1 MKLTIKQIIINAVIT
16 LVIAAVM
23 FYIMLPPVTLHSKL
37 FVTYLAIVLVIFAVL
52 CYGRTLLQG
61 KLPFEGGFKVGPAE
75 IALIGAAA
83 VVALTAGTM
92 AVNLFAYRMALR
104 AANSYAS
111 NLNASEMASSG
122 ILRYLFLFNP
132 AVSFYNVINGQA
144 GSGDMRKWFE
154 PLFGVFPDNAITAH
168 WTACS
173 LILQCILAMVLI
185 AAAVWAI
192 TPGKW
197 NRHGKNKGKDNR

>member
-1 MKLTIKQIIINAVIT
+1 MPCVVAILTGSIGI
-16 LVIAAVM
+16 
-23 FYIMLPPVTLHSKL
+23 FYSSVLRRSTVSTVCSYVT
-37 FVTYLAIVLVIFAVL
+37 
-52 CYGRTLLQG
+52 
-61 KLPFEGGFKVGPAE
+61 
-75 IALIGAAA
+75 

-197 NRHGKNKGKDNR
+197 NRHGKNKGKGNR

>member
-83 VVALTAGTM
+83 VVALTAVIGWLHKDLPCLKVPKH
-92 AVNLFAYRMALR
+92 AQR
-104 AANSYAS
+104 ADRR
-111 NLNASEMASSG
+111 LCRG
-122 ILRYLFLFNP
+122 GR
-132 AVSFYNVINGQA
+132 
-144 GSGDMRKWFE
+144 GDRF
-154 PLFGVFPDNAITAH
+154 
-168 WTACS
+168 
-173 LILQCILAMVLI
+173 
-185 AAAVWAI
+185 
-192 TPGKW
+192 
-197 NRHGKNKGKDNR
+197 

>member
-83 VVALTAGTM
+83 VVALTAVIGWIGSTKIFHASRYQSMLNVQTGDFAEEVEEIDFDQIPMLDLESAKKLGDRKMGELVDTM
-92 AVNLFAYRMALR
+92 HGEY
-104 AANSYAS
+104 
-111 NLNASEMASSG
+111 SESHK
-122 ILRYLFLFNP
+122 
-132 AVSFYNVINGQA
+132 QA
-144 GSGDMRKWFE
+144 GRRK
-154 PLFGVFPDNAITAH
+154 
-168 WTACS
+168 
-173 LILQCILAMVLI
+173 
-185 AAAVWAI
+185 
-192 TPGKW
+192 
-197 NRHGKNKGKDNR
+197 

>member
-1 MKLTIKQIIINAVIT
+1 MLFQLIKQIIINAVIT

-83 VVALTAGTM
+83 VVALTAVIGWIGSTKIFHASRYQSM
-92 AVNLFAYRMALR
+92 LNVETGDFAEEVEEIDFDQIPMLD
-104 AANSYAS
+104 
-111 NLNASEMASSG
+111 LMASSADED
-122 ILRYLFLFNP
+122 P
-132 AVSFYNVINGQA
+132 ASPCRIDSAAIGQFA
-144 GSGDMRKWFE
+144 ATPK
-154 PLFGVFPDNAITAH
+154 PH
-168 WTACS
+168 WT
-173 LILQCILAMVLI
+173 LRGEP
-185 AAAVWAI
+185 
-192 TPGKW
+192 T
-197 NRHGKNKGKDNR
+197 RF

>member
-16 LVIAAVM
+16 LAIAAVM

-92 AVNLFAYRMALR
+92 AVNLFAYRMDRL
-104 AANSYAS
+104 Y
-111 NLNASEMASSG
+111 
-122 ILRYLFLFNP
+122 
-132 AVSFYNVINGQA
+132 
-144 GSGDMRKWFE
+144 
-154 PLFGVFPDNAITAH
+154 
-168 WTACS
+168 
-173 LILQCILAMVLI
+173 
-185 AAAVWAI
+185 
-192 TPGKW
+192 
-197 NRHGKNKGKDNR
+197 KDLPCFKVPKHAQRRDR